1 MGRKSRRKQGGIVDA
16 NDGTA
21 PRFSRVVVVI
31 VALENYRKPS
41 NGDALPS
48 VAFAHA
54 DADGI
59 RDAVLEI
66 FKHMPAGD
74 VEIEVMKD
82 TDASLIAVKEHL
94 ATASTARA
102 VIPGFIR
109 QGRTGALVLTR
120 TSKMGL
126 RR

>member
-1 MGRKSRRKQGGIVDA
+1 MERKPRRKQGGIVDA

-31 VALENYRKPS
+31 VALETYRKPS

-66 FKHMPAGD
+66 FKHLPAGD

-82 TDASLIAVKEHL
+82 TDASLIAVKDHL
-94 ATASTARA
+94 AYKIRTLDDDALFIFYYAGH
-102 VIPGFIR
+102 GFH
-109 QGRTGALVLTR
+109 GA
-120 TSKMGL
+120 GGN
-126 RR
+126 

>member
-1 MGRKSRRKQGGIVDA
+1 MARKPRRKQGGIVDA

-59 RDAVLEI
+59 REAVLEI
-66 FKHMPAGD
+66 FKHLPAGD

-82 TDASLIAVKEHL
+82 TDASLIAVKDHL
-94 ATASTARA
+94 AYKIRSQSTTMRCSFFIMRATASTARA
-102 VIPGFIR
+102 AID
-109 QGRTGALVLTR
+109 
-120 TSKMGL
+120 
-126 RR
+126 